1 LSEPNLF
8 TTKAIKKLLVP
19 LIFEQFMIVLVGLAD
34 TMLLSGVNESAL
46 AAFSLVD
53 NINLLLTQVFM
64 AIGAGGSI
72 IAAQY
77 LGNRDRGSA
86 ENTAMQTFLMVLSV
100 STLIAVPTALL
111 NGPLLSLLY
120 PGVNPAI
127 MAYGRRY
134 MVITALSY
142 PLYGLYN
149 SGVSMLYAQG
159 YSRLSMLTSVMMN
172 TGKIA
177 LNVILINVMKMDVT
191 GAGLA
196 TLFSRLI
203 GAYMVTRFLMD
214 EHAPIH
220 FPKPFRFRFDLPMIR
235 RILSVALPSGLENV
249 IFLACK
255 LVIGILIAGYSSA
268 MIAANAAATTISAY
282 ISIPANAINLT
293 TITIVS
299 QCIGAGRT
307 GEARQSTVKLQIAS
321 YISLFLMS
329 GLVAALSGPLVGMLN
344 LTPEAH
350 ALTRNIILLYSFLA
364 VFFWAPAFGLP
375 NSLRAAGDNR
385 FVMYAAVFS
394 VVVLRTGGSFVLGN
408 LMELQVNGIW
418 YAMYLDWIAR
428 SVFFVLRFRS
438 GKWERHRLV

>member
-1 LSEPNLF
+1 
-8 TTKAIKKLLVP
+8 
-19 LIFEQFMIVLVGLAD
+19 
-34 TMLLSGVNESAL
+34 
-46 AAFSLVD
+46 
-53 NINLLLTQVFM
+53 
-64 AIGAGGSI
+64 
-72 IAAQY
+72 
-77 LGNRDRGSA
+77 
-86 ENTAMQTFLMVLSV
+86 
-100 STLIAVPTALL
+100 
-111 NGPLLSLLY
+111 
-120 PGVNPAI
+120 
-127 MAYGRRY
+127 
-134 MVITALSY
+134 
-142 PLYGLYN
+142 
-149 SGVSMLYAQG
+149 
-159 YSRLSMLTSVMMN
+159 
-172 TGKIA
+172 
-177 LNVILINVMKMDVT
+177 
-191 GAGLA
+191 
-196 TLFSRLI
+196 
-203 GAYMVTRFLMD
+203 
-214 EHAPIH
+214 
-220 FPKPFRFRFDLPMIR
+220 
-235 RILSVALPSGLENV
+235 
-249 IFLACK
+249 
-255 LVIGILIAGYSSA
+255 